1 MLLSRRSVNRAPN
14 LHSKVGAEVVKK
26 EGNSSRS
33 SKSQHGKS
41 ASSSSRHDGT
51 GERLLSARLL
61 SAWLSTWLLSA
72 RLSAARSGASS
83 SSDTGSAIRNAHAC
97 RSSTS
102 AISYFVV

>member
-72 RLSAARSGASS
+72 RHAAGPARPPIPAVRYE
-83 SSDTGSAIRNAHAC
+83 TRTPA
-97 RSSTS
+97 
-102 AISYFVV
+102 VVVPVPSLILL